1 MRKCSHTLIKLLRTG
16 LDCTE
21 KFDSSLGE
29 LSEAVTIV
37 TAHGLSSIAYDGLE
51 KALDGNSELRNEIPT
66 PFLLQWYGQRVHQ
79 TALFKKNWSAT
90 CSLSS
95 LLGEHGIEAVVLKGH
110 SIAQYYPIPE
120 HRFSCDLDLLVAGDD
135 WERACEILEA
145 KGIRLER
152 EVYKEVEFT
161 FEGVY
166 VELHR
171 LITPVRGN
179 KTLLRFERYL
189 RNVLKESP
197 KTYFEGTKLVCP
209 PLRFIVMLYI
219 EHALGD
225 LLHGKLTLK
234 HVVDWVVLRKQEID
248 RAEIEARCKDFG
260 FYRFLM
266 LMDALADVVEGK
278 MELASLAPS
287 HREVMDSF
295 FVIPSSVIKEKN
307 SWFARRVS
315 LFFDIIRNRRYYSR
329 FGYCSME
336 RFLLNAVWA
345 HFFDKE
351 VGINK
356 RIRNE

>member
-1 MRKCSHTLIKLLRTG
+1 MTFDKKSILVFIHLLRKG
-16 LDCTE
+16 LDGSE
-21 KFDSSLGE
+21 YLDLPSIDLGE
-29 LSEAVTIV
+29 IMKIAS
-37 TAHGLSSIAYDGLE
+37 AHGLSAIAFDGLE
-51 KALDGNSELRNEIPT
+51 NALDSHPESRNEMPKQL
-66 PFLLQWYGQRVHQ
+66 LLQWYGQCVQQ
-79 TALFKKNWSAT
+79 TALFKKNWSAAY
-90 CSLSS
+90 SLSS
-95 LLGEHGIEAVVLKGH
+95 LLGEHCIEAVVLKGR
-110 SIAQYYPIPE
+110 SVAQYYPLPD
-120 HRFSCDLDLLVAGDD
+120 HRYSCDLDLFVAEDD
-135 WERACEILEA
+135 WGRACKILEA

-161 FEGVY
+161 FEGMY

-171 LITPVRGN
+171 YITPVRGN
-179 KTLLRFERYL
+179 KTLLRFERFL
-189 RNVLKESP
+189 RNVLIDSP

-209 PLRFIVMLYI
+209 PLMFIVMLFI

-266 LMDALADVVEGK
+266 LMDALSDVVEGK
-278 MELASLAPS
+278 VEIASLPS
-287 HREVMDSF
+287 SYREVVESF

-336 RFLLNAVWA
+336 RFLVNAVWA

-351 VGINK
+351 LGLQ
-356 RIRNE
+356 EE